1 MGERH
6 KKRVSPSLR
15 APGRFLKTVGLA
27 GAFPRAVHAEHISEH
42 ILLNPIFRLDS
53 SSTAARDFEIQLSP
67 ALRRGGPN
75 VVDGEPTTPNDREG
89 SGEQVAES
97 KDPAPSCV
105 VSTWAEPSCRTWLRG
120 GRRLRGGR
128 SATGGEGF
136 EVSESFR
143 PLSGSPSR
151 GLSSGNLSGAQASS
165 IHSSGRGRGPEVGG
179 SGGCSGRARSGR
191 AWGRD
196 QQDRRC
202 NPRKVVRTRSGA
214 AAGAGALPGA
224 APGMGQPARS
234 PGWRWMA

>member
-6 KKRVSPSLR
+6 KRVSPLPH
-15 APGRFLKTVGLA
+15 APGRFLKTVGLVS
-27 GAFPRAVHAEHISEH
+27 AFPSAVHAEHTSEH
-42 ILLNPIFRLDS
+42 IPLNPIFRLDS
-53 SSTAARDFEIQLSP
+53 SSTAARGFEIQLSP

-75 VVDGEPTTPNDREG
+75 VVDGEPTAPSDREG
-89 SGEQVAES
+89 WGEQVAGS

-128 SATGGEGF
+128 SAAGGEGF
-136 EVSESFR
+136 EVSESLR

-151 GLSSGNLSGAQASS
+151 GLRSGNLSGTQASS
-165 IHSSGRGRGPEVGG
+165 IHPSGRERGPEVGG
-179 SGGCSGRARSGR
+179 SRGCSGRARSGR
-191 AWGRD
+191 SRGRD
-196 QQDRRC
+196 QQDRGC

-234 PGWRWMA
+234 RGWRWMA